1 MKDPITA
8 TQARSLAQSVR
19 ETKEAPKPSL
29 PLDEQILIEI
39 EAAAQRGETH
49 IETRTYREFTA
60 ANGSDHPDCAKLH
73 KLLQVLGYKCVHH
86 MADDGTVFIV
96 DFAPPSE
103 SKWSYAGRVK
113 P

>member
-39 EAAAQRGETH
+39 EAAAQRGQTR
-49 IETRTYREFTA
+49 IETSTYRDFTA
-60 ANGSDHPDCAKLH
+60 IHGSNHPDVAKLY
-73 KLLQVLGYKCVHH
+73 KLLQVLGYKVVT
-86 MADDGTVFIV
+86 DIKDEGLTLVV
-96 DFAPPSE
+96 DFTTEPLP
-103 SKWSYAGRVK
+103 SYAGRVK